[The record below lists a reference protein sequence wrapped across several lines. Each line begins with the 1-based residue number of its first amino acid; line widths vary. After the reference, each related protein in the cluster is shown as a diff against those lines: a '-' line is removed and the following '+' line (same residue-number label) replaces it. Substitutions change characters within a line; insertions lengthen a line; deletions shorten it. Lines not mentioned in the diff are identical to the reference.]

1 MRISNKK
8 VLSAATVFSNNNRD
22 AYKKAGGEMKKFKTS
37 LVKAQK
43 GGSKEDRV
51 PNMGYFPDLITP
63 IKKGMDDAYNKV
75 KNAAKDPVRILKDT
89 GSYIKKSAEDAGLYG
104 SAFKKV
110 QKDMDAKV
118 NKKII
123 TGIKKQ
129 VKAKKS

>member
-8 VLSAATVFSNNNRD
+8 VLSAATVFSNNDRD
-22 AYKKAGGEMKKFKTS
+22 AYKKAGGEMKKFKNS
-37 LVKAQK
+37 LAKAQN
-43 GGSKEDRV
+43 GGSKKDSV
-51 PNMGYFPDLITP
+51 PYQGYGVDLITP
-63 IKKGMDDAYNKV
+63 FKKGMDSAYNTV
-75 KNAAKDPVRILKDT
+75 KNAAENPVRILKNT
-89 GSYIKKSAEDAGLYG
+89 GAYIKKTAEDNGLYG

-110 QKDMDAKV
+110 QKDMNDKV